1 MRRRDGWISSGGE
14 ITPRG
19 QTDGGC
25 NEAQV
30 YKRVSAAVSSRYA
43 ASHGEDGGG
52 GGGSSKTA
60 AGAALAVYTWQVN
73 CGQLRRPVRRAEV
86 YTA

>member
-1 MRRRDGWISSGGE
+1 MRRRDGWISTGGE

-43 ASHGEDGGG
+43 KSHGEDGGG
-52 GGGSSKTA
+52 GRSSKTA
-60 AGAALAVYTWQVN
+60 AAAALAVYTWQVN
-73 CGQLRRPVRRAEV
+73 CGQLWRPVGPAEV